1 MRIEWDESYSVKIG
15 DIDDQHKELINLFN
29 EVHDCI
35 DSNRAIER
43 LGSVLEDLIDYTRVH
58 FVTEERLLKD
68 NGYPNYEQHKK
79 MHDDLTIRA
88 LDLQDRYAKDHS
100 VAVLVDS
107 MKFMTGWLTQHIIK
121 TDKDYSAFL
130 SKLGVR

>member
-58 FVTEERLLKD
+58 FVTEEKLLRE

-79 MHDDLTIRA
+79 MHDDLTIRV
-88 LDLQDRYAKDHS
+88 LDLQDRYSKDHS
-100 VAVLVDS
+100 VAVLIDS
-107 MKFMTGWLTQHIIK
+107 MKFMTDWLTQHIIR
-121 TDKDYSAFL
+121 TDKQYSTYL
-130 SKLGVR
+130 SNRGVK